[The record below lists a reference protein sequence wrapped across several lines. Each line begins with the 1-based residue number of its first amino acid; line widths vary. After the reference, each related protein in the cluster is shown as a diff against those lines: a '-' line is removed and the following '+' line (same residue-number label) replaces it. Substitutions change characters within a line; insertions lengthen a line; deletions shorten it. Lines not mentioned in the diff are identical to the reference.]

1 MTGESGP
8 SSATEVPIYR
18 EGVST
23 TWSSSVVR
31 IVIVRLRWAIAAAVA
46 LVAVATLGYVALE
59 DYGWMDALYMTIIT
73 LATVGYGE
81 VHPLDHLGRWFTI
94 AVIVAGFAV
103 FVNTTAQLTSLLLS
117 GEISGAI
124 RARRRDKMRNRLEG
138 HVIVVGY
145 GRVGRA
151 TVASVREAGLQC
163 AVVEED
169 LSRADDITRTGA
181 VFVEGD
187 GRDNETLEAAG
198 IDRAIALSTALDDP
212 DNLVVTLTARTLRP
226 DLRIVSRVNDM
237 HWCERLRRAG
247 ASQLVPVYES
257 AGASIAATALSP
269 EVLAVQELTGLGMRT
284 EEILV
289 PTGSPLAGRDLASLM
304 ANDDQLVLIGVR
316 RDSGLTRWHEFEG
329 ALAEG
334 DVLVAMGPTSSLAT
348 LAAAMASPDA
358 DAR

>member
-46 LVAVATLGYVALE
+46 LVAVATPGYVALE

-124 RARRRDKMRNRLEG
+124 RAAQEGQDEESSGGPRDRGRLRPSGSG
-138 HVIVVGY
+138 H
-145 GRVGRA
+145 GRV
-151 TVASVREAGLQC
+151 
-163 AVVEED
+163 
-169 LSRADDITRTGA
+169 
-181 VFVEGD
+181 
-187 GRDNETLEAAG
+187 
-198 IDRAIALSTALDDP
+198 
-212 DNLVVTLTARTLRP
+212 RP
-226 DLRIVSRVNDM
+226 
-237 HWCERLRRAG
+237 
-247 ASQLVPVYES
+247 
-257 AGASIAATALSP
+257 
-269 EVLAVQELTGLGMRT
+269 
-284 EEILV
+284 
-289 PTGSPLAGRDLASLM
+289 
-304 ANDDQLVLIGVR
+304 
-316 RDSGLTRWHEFEG
+316 
-329 ALAEG
+329 
-334 DVLVAMGPTSSLAT
+334 
-348 LAAAMASPDA
+348 
-358 DAR
+358 